1 MNEPNLLLICAIA
14 FAAVMALL
22 GFEALV
28 IRLIA
33 RLFPAR
39 RADHEVMAEVI
50 QRAVAERFPG
60 AKVVAVEEV
69 NQERR

>member
-14 FAAVMALL
+14 FVAVMVLL

-28 IRLIA
+28 IGLIV

-39 RADHEVMAEVI
+39 RSDHDVMTEVI

-60 AKVVAVEEV
+60 AAVVAVEEV
-69 NQERR
+69 NPDRN

>member
-1 MNEPNLLLICAIA
+1 
-14 FAAVMALL
+14 MALL